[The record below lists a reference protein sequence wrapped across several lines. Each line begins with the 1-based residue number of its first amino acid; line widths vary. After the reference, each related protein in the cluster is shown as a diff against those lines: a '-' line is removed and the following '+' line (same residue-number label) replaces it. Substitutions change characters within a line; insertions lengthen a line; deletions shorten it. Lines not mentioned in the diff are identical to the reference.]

1 MIVDFI
7 TKLNRKKIKK
17 STKIEWRNNDM
28 KKEDIKNTP
37 EWKASEIAYRNGCL
51 TCYDWPEMA
60 FYIFSEGIKFGKTG
74 KMPQEEMD
82 NM

>member
-1 MIVDFI
+1 
-7 TKLNRKKIKK
+7 
-17 STKIEWRNNDM
+17 M

-37 EWKASEIAYRNGCL
+37 EWKASGIAYRNGCL
-51 TCYDWPEMA
+51 RCYDLSEMA
-60 FYIFSEGIKFGKTG
+60 FYMFLEGIKFAKTG